1 MALDESIASAV
12 LSGELP
18 PTLRVYGWQ
27 APSVSLGIFQSFHD
41 IHHSWC
47 DDHGIT
53 VVRRPTGGRAILHG
67 DEVTYSFASR
77 NEGAFSGGLY
87 PAFYALSSAFFAGF
101 RILGLD
107 VVMKKHP
114 TPGTVLAG
122 TARCFESV
130 SFGEL
135 TVQGKKIIGS
145 AQKRWTDGFMQQG
158 CIPLWVD
165 AELERQVF
173 PRFAETAGR
182 SGLRFWLPDIAPPTI
197 ENAIVAGFEAEF
209 QVQLKEAGP
218 SPRELALAERLAEK
232 KYRSAEWTESRGKKR
247 RL

>member
-12 LSGELP
+12 LAGEFP
-18 PTLRVYGWQ
+18 PTLRLYGWQ

-47 DDHGIT
+47 GDHGIS

-67 DEVTYSFASR
+67 DEVTYSFASP
-77 NEGAFSGGLY
+77 NDGAFSGGLY
-87 PAFYALSSAFFAGF
+87 PAFYALSRAFSAAFSL
-101 RILGLD
+101 LGLD

-114 TPGTVLAG
+114 SPGTALSG

-145 AQKRWTDGFMQQG
+145 AQKRWPDGFMQQG

-165 AELERQVF
+165 AERERLIF
-173 PRFAETAGR
+173 RRHTETDGR
-182 SGLRFWLPDIAPPTI
+182 SGLRFWLPDIAPPGI
-197 ENAIVAGFEAEF
+197 ENAIVAGFEAEL
-209 QVQLKEAGP
+209 QVQLTETCP
-218 SPRELALAERLAEK
+218 SPRELALAERLAVE
-232 KYRSAEWTESRGKKR
+232 KYRTAEWTESRGKKR